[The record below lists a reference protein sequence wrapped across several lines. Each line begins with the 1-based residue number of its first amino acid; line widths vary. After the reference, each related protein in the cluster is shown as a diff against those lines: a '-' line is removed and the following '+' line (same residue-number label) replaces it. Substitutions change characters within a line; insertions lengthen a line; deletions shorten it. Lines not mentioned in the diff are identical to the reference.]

1 MSLIAPTVSIARRPH
16 RVILQTPARTSDGK
30 GGFTE
35 GWSDLNPPALF
46 VSILPATAQDLER
59 LSVGTVI
66 SSGTHIV
73 AGPYHPQVTTLC
85 RIVFGARLFSIT
97 GIANRD
103 ERSIDMVLLCV
114 ELETKATVATE
125 RRAHG

>member
-1 MSLIAPTVSIARRPH
+1 MIAPTVSIAQRPH
-16 RVILQTPARTSDGK
+16 RVLFQAPTRTSDGK

-35 GWSDLNPPALF
+35 GWQDLTPPRLF

-59 LSVGTVI
+59 LQVGTVLATGSQVI
-66 SSGTHIV
+66 

-85 RIVFGARLFSIT
+85 RIVFGTRLFSIT

-125 RRAHG
+125 RPVHG